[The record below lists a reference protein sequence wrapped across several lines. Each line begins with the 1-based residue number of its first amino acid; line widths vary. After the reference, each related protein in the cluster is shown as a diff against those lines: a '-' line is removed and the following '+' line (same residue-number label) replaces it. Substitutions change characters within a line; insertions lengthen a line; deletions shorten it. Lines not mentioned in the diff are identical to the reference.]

1 MKVSLHNYCMIMK
14 RAPSTMNSLYSS
26 QLSKGFGKSLPFNFI
41 LWDPKLNILIFFLKP
56 SVFDEI
62 GHFQKLTGW
71 NTASSFNSFSED
83 NWVIINI
90 NIDMVHFFQKLDFD
104 WDWCHLDLE
113 TFFSFF
119 KSQSESQIF
128 IKRFPKTFLIKR
140 LKLKTGAQLDVL
152 IDDFKKFIVGSPENF
167 LDTPLRCIHFM
178 SYYENFGVFGILTN
192 YLGTYIRY

>member
-113 TFFSFF
+113 TFFCFLNLNLNL
-119 KSQSESQIF
+119 
-128 IKRFPKTFLIKR
+128 RFL
-140 LKLKTGAQLDVL
+140 
-152 IDDFKKFIVGSPENF
+152 
-167 LDTPLRCIHFM
+167 
-178 SYYENFGVFGILTN
+178 
-192 YLGTYIRY
+192 